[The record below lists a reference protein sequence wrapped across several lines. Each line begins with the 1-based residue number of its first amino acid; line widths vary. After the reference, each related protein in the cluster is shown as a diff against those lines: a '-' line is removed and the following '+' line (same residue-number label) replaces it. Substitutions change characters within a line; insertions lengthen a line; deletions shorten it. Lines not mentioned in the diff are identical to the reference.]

1 MTTLKRGAAL
11 LIPGIQFWMIPAFW
25 KGDSIFN
32 LSRDSGN
39 TSFLNPGL
47 GFSRQLQIR
56 QAIGQNYAA
65 A

>member
-1 MTTLKRGAAL
+1 
-11 LIPGIQFWMIPAFW
+11 MIPAFW
-25 KGDSIFN
+25 KRDLIFN
-32 LSRDSGN
+32 LSPDSGN

-47 GFSRQLQIR
+47 EFSRQLQFR